1 MNRILSIVFSGLFII
16 AVIGFIVMFK
26 PNEPLS
32 PEQIATEATAKT
44 YENSLHGFSLAYP
57 EELNILE
64 YTPEI
69 ATIGTLT
76 EGGIDGV
83 VDIRVETIEGQPDE
97 SLTEAAAR
105 QLSLLCAADGP
116 TQSFTCTGLKSA
128 VPFVTISGTTGFKI
142 FLHGELTDFTTG
154 SVTEIDKGP
163 YLAFVLSTSATAT
176 KVLVIHPPLNQSAE
190 EANRESIESI
200 AKTVRIRQ

>member
-16 AVIGFIVMFK
+16 GVVGFIVMFK

-32 PEQIATEATAKT
+32 PEEMATEATAKT
-44 YENSLHGFSLAYP
+44 YENSLHGFSLTYP

-69 ATIGTLT
+69 ATIGIAV
-76 EGGIDGV
+76 EGGIDSIADV
-83 VDIRVETIEGQPDE
+83 RVETIEGQPGE

-105 QLSLLCAADGP
+105 QLSRLCDADGP
-116 TQSFTCTGLKSA
+116 DQSFTCTGLKSA
-128 VPFVTISGTTGFKI
+128 VPFVTQSGTTGFKI
-142 FLHGELTDFTTG
+142 LLHGELTDRTTG
-154 SVTEIDKGP
+154 TVAEIDKGP
-163 YLAFVLSTSATAT
+163 YIAFVLSTSATAT
-176 KVLVIHPPLNQSAE
+176 KVLVIHPPLNVSAE
-190 EANRESIESI
+190 EAEKESIESI